1 MAEQLTKKQV
11 EAVVEFAEGLAYGE
25 MYNVWTP
32 WMSNAVLQDLNNDAK
47 EASSKAVRK
56 ALSDYRNNADT
67 IHSYMEYMTF
77 FDMIFAK
84 TVKNYANALAFDLQY
99 VCVNAEESDYDTK
112 AYKDDKRRIDD
123 FLLKFDYKGE
133 FRKVVEQVLLHE
145 VYYCW
150 WRKTKWGN
158 KGQMRYALQMLPQD
172 YSCLPV

>member
-84 TVKNYANALAFDLQY
+84 MFVLMQKSLIMIPRHIRMIN
-99 VCVNAEESDYDTK
+99 
-112 AYKDDKRRIDD
+112 
-123 FLLKFDYKGE
+123 
-133 FRKVVEQVLLHE
+133 VEL
-145 VYYCW
+145 
-150 WRKTKWGN
+150 TI
-158 KGQMRYALQMLPQD
+158 
-172 YSCLPV
+172 SC